1 MSTTEL
7 KERLI
12 DKIQSTKD
20 ERILLEALRL
30 LEIQLHEIEKPFPLT
45 EEMKVA
51 VDEAEAQID
60 AGNIQ
65 SHEEANKEIAEWLE
79 K

>member
-20 ERILLEALRL
+20 ERILLEAVRL
-30 LEIQLHEIEKPFPLT
+30 LEIQLHEIEKPFQLT

-51 VDEAEAQID
+51 IDEAEAQIE
-60 AGNIQ
+60 AGETL
-65 SHEEANKEIAEWLE
+65 SHEEANKEITEWLE